1 VPLTQL
7 ASDLTPGS
15 LYHWRLRVLS
25 GSPFFPWSPW
35 LSLPY
40 NAPSEADVR
49 TAETTIAVSDA
60 IESPPAA
67 VQLRASVPNP
77 FRSATE
83 LSYTLLEGGRHRL
96 AVYDLQGREVAVL
109 AEGEGLAGR
118 HTVRWDGRDARG
130 AELPSGVY
138 FIRFETSAQV
148 EAQRVVIAR

>member
-1 VPLTQL
+1 
-7 ASDLTPGS
+7 
-15 LYHWRLRVLS
+15 LS
-25 GSPFFPWSPW
+25 GSPLFPWSPW

-49 TAETTIAVSDA
+49 TAEMTVAVSDA

-67 VQLRASVPNP
+67 VHLGASVPNP

-83 LSYTLLEGGRHRL
+83 LSYTLPDGARHRL
-96 AVYDLQGREVAVL
+96 AVYDVQGREVAVL
-109 AEGEGLAGR
+109 AEGEGAAGR
-118 HTVRWDGRDARG
+118 RTLRWEGRDRHG